1 MILGILQTG
10 HVPEQV
16 AARDGTYTDLFG
28 KLFAG
33 RGFSLRTFSVV
44 DMDFPTGPDAADAW
58 LVTGSRHG
66 AYEDHPWI
74 APLEALIREIRD
86 LGRPMVGIC
95 FGHQIIAQALGGRVE
110 KFTGGWS
117 AGNRSYQIG
126 GREVALFAWH
136 QDQVVDLPEGATVL
150 GANDFTQNAVI
161 AHGARIL
168 TVQPHPEFPPSV
180 IDALIDN
187 RPTTVPPEMLAQ
199 ARADLQQP
207 VDSAMMAEWL
217 ADVLQGAPA
226 TRIPFAQQ
234 VRA

>member
-1 MILGILQTG
+1 
-10 HVPEQV
+10 
-16 AARDGTYTDLFG
+16 
-28 KLFAG
+28 
-33 RGFSLRTFSVV
+33 
-44 DMDFPTGPDAADAW
+44 
-58 LVTGSRHG
+58 
-66 AYEDHPWI
+66 
-74 APLEALIREIRD
+74 
-86 LGRPMVGIC
+86 MVGIC

-117 AGNRSYQIG
+117 AGHRSYQIG

>member
-86 LGRPMVGIC
+86 LGRPMVGVC

-117 AGNRSYQIG
+117 VGHRSYQIG
-126 GREVALFAWH
+126 GCDVALFAWH
-136 QDQVVDLPEGATVL
+136 QDQVVALPDGATVL
-150 GANDFTQNAVI
+150 GANGFTQNAVI
-161 AHGARIL
+161 AHGERIL

-187 RPTTVPPEMLAQ
+187 RPTTVPSEMLAQ

-207 VDSAMMAEWL
+207 VDSAMVAEWL

-226 TRIPFAQQ
+226 TRIPFAQK
-234 VRA
+234 VSV

>member
-117 AGNRSYQIG
+117 AGHRSYQIG
-126 GREVALFAWH
+126 GREVALFALH
-136 QDQVVDLPEGATVL
+136 QDQVVDLPEWATVL

>member
-16 AARDGTYTDLFG
+16 AQRDGTYTDLFG
-28 KLFAG
+28 RLFAG
-33 RGFSLRTFSVV
+33 RGFALRTFSVV
-44 DMDFPTGPDAADAW
+44 DMDFPQGPEDADAW

-74 APLEALIREIRD
+74 PPLEGLIRAIRD
-86 LGRPMVGIC
+86 AEKPMVGIC

-110 KFTGGWS
+110 KFAGGWS
-117 AGNRSYQIG
+117 AGHRRYRIG

-136 QDQVVDLPEGATVL
+136 QDQVVDLPPGATVL
-150 GANDFTQNAVI
+150 GENAFTRNAVL

-168 TVQPHPEFPPSV
+168 TVQPHPEFPPTV
-180 IDALIDN
+180 IEALIDN
-187 RPTTVPPEMLAQ
+187 RPTTVPGEMLSK
-199 ARADLQQP
+199 ARADLTQP
-207 VDSAMMAEWL
+207 VDSAMMGDWL

>member
-1 MILGILQTG
+1 MTCCWVG
-10 HVPEQV
+10 
-16 AARDGTYTDLFG
+16 Y
-28 KLFAG
+28 
-33 RGFSLRTFSVV
+33 S
-44 DMDFPTGPDAADAW
+44 FPNNIT
-58 LVTGSRHG
+58 
-66 AYEDHPWI
+66 
-74 APLEALIREIRD
+74 
-86 LGRPMVGIC
+86 
-95 FGHQIIAQALGGRVE
+95 
-110 KFTGGWS
+110 
-117 AGNRSYQIG
+117 
-126 GREVALFAWH
+126 
-136 QDQVVDLPEGATVL
+136 TV
-150 GANDFTQNAVI
+150 DFTQNAVI

>member
-117 AGNRSYQIG
+117 AGHRSYQIG

-217 ADVLQGAPA
+217 ADVLQDATA
-226 TRIPFAQQ
+226 TRIPFVQQ

>member
-10 HVPEQV
+10 HVPDQV
-16 AARDGTYTDLFG
+16 AQRDGTYTDLFG
-28 KLFAG
+28 RLFAG
-33 RGFSLRTFSVV
+33 RGFDLRTFSVV
-44 DMDFPTGPDAADAW
+44 DMEFPQVPGDADAW

-74 APLEALIREIRD
+74 APLETLIRAIRD
-86 LGRPMVGIC
+86 AQKPMVGIC

-110 KFTGGWS
+110 KFSGGWS
-117 AGNRSYQIG
+117 AGHRSYQIG
-126 GREVALFAWH
+126 GRDVALFAWH
-136 QDQVVDLPEGATVL
+136 QDQVVDLPPGASVL
-150 GANDFTQNAVI
+150 GANAFTQNAVL

-180 IDALIDN
+180 IDALIDT
-187 RPTTVPPEMLAQ
+187 RPTTVPPQMLEQ
-199 ARADLQQP
+199 ARADLAQP
-207 VDSAMMAEWL
+207 VDSAMMADWL
-217 ADVLQGAPA
+217 ADVLKGAPA

>member
-16 AARDGTYTDLFG
+16 AQRDGTYTDLFG
-28 KLFAG
+28 RLFAG
-33 RGFSLRTFSVV
+33 RGFDLRTFSVV
-44 DMDFPTGPDAADAW
+44 DMDFPAGPGAADAW

-74 APLEALIREIRD
+74 APLEALIRDIRD
-86 LGRPMVGIC
+86 AQKPMVGIC

-117 AGNRSYQIG
+117 AGHRSYQIG

-136 QDQVVDLPEGATVL
+136 QDQVVDLPDGAMVL
-150 GANDFTQNAVI
+150 GANGFTQNAVI

-199 ARADLQQP
+199 ARADLHQP

>member
-74 APLEALIREIRD
+74 APLETLIREIRD
-86 LGRPMVGIC
+86 LGRPMVGVC

-117 AGNRSYQIG
+117 VGHRSYQIG
-126 GREVALFAWH
+126 GRDVALFAWH
-136 QDQVVDLPEGATVL
+136 QDQVVALPDGAKAL
-150 GANDFTQNAVI
+150 GANGFTQNAVI
-161 AHGARIL
+161 AHGERIL

-187 RPTTVPPEMLAQ
+187 RPTTVPSEMLAQ

-207 VDSAMMAEWL
+207 VDSAMVAEWL

-226 TRIPFAQQ
+226 TRIPFAQK
-234 VRA
+234 VSV